1 MNISAW
7 WFFFSKFTKPGIWLY
22 NRI

>member
-22 NRI
+22 NGI